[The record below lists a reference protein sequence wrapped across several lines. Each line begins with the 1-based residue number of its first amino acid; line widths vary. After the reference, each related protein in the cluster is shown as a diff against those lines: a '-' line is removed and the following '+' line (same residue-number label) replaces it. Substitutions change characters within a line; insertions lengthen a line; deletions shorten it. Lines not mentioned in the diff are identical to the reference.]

1 MAVLGGPAPE
11 SAGST
16 IRFRSCFADVA
27 LRRVILD
34 RHPPTHE
41 APRMSAAKKLV
52 RILAARSGDS
62 IELAFATADGDTV
75 KVLAS
80 EDQID
85 QLVDEL
91 EDILNSPAD
100 ND

>member
-1 MAVLGGPAPE
+1 
-11 SAGST
+11 
-16 IRFRSCFADVA
+16 
-27 LRRVILD
+27 
-34 RHPPTHE
+34 
-41 APRMSAAKKLV
+41 MSAAKKLV

-62 IELAFATADGDTV
+62 IELAFATADGDTI

-80 EDQID
+80 EDQVD

-100 ND
+100 DD